1 AEAALR
7 ALTEPLG
14 IDRLVVDPVLTA
26 RAVSTRP
33 VYAAEPADAPVRAL

>member
-26 RAVSTRP
+26 PAVTTGP
-33 VYAAEPADAPVRAL
+33 VYAADAPARAL